1 MFSMIGL
8 LILIS
13 FAHANRYYYHNRHLS
28 REVAPSPIS
37 HVEVEF
43 TDGPNCGGEDLIFEV
58 KQKIGRHQCKF
69 NFLDSE
75 PGEIIEFKPKLSEY
89 YLILH
94 YQIGAFFIS
103 KCFPSSMSI

>member
-28 REVAPSPIS
+28 VAPSPIS

-58 KQKIGRHQCKF
+58 KQKTGRHQCKF

-89 YLILH
+89 
-94 YQIGAFFIS
+94 
-103 KCFPSSMSI
+103 